1 MLPAAIATITI
12 KKPESMKTIIVLAC
26 ITLSGMA
33 GLIYEIVW
41 LKQAALVYGAATP
54 ALSTVLAVF
63 FGGLALGSWL
73 FGRWTPRLRRP
84 LRVYAWLEFA
94 LAGSA
99 ILATFLFGPLDS
111 VYGSAYRAFAARPW
125 LLGAVRTLL
134 VALVLLPP
142 TVLMGGTLPL
152 ISRQFAVRSGQ
163 LAATVAWLYAL
174 NTLGAAAGC
183 ALAGFVLL
191 PVLGLHGTILVGA
204 VCNTVAGLGVML
216 AKLPGPE
223 PADTDAAPPGVDPRP
238 DRWTRLVAGL
248 FALLGFT
255 SLAAE
260 ILWSR
265 FLTLLVHDTVY
276 TWTITLTVV
285 LVGIVIGSWL
295 AGRLADRRQDSALLL
310 GSLMGLA
317 AVSTV
322 GLPFL
327 PVSFWRGLG
336 EGALPFL
343 VVLLPPAVF
352 AGACLPAALRLVA
365 VSPQLV
371 GLDVGRLVALNTLGG
386 ILGSLLAGFVLLPH
400 AGIQA
405 SLLIVSGCGLAGAL
419 VALLI
424 LPPARNRWRYGA
436 ATMLGVA
443 WLAIPMATDVRVPA
457 DYLAPRAQLEAW
469 TEGRASTLAAVHQ
482 ADHLVLQIDRLW
494 QGRDVRNHQIMA
506 AHVPALLHPDPR
518 RVCVVGVGV
527 GQTAS
532 RFLMHETEQLDCVD
546 IDPDIFPFIG
556 DHFAADW
563 LDDPRVRTVAEDG
576 RTFVVHGRGVY
587 DLISIE
593 VGQTFRPGAATFYT
607 REFYAAAAAR
617 LAPGGIVAQFVPLP
631 FLDEAAL
638 RAVVATFIEVFPHSV
653 LWYNTAEL
661 LLIGGGWQLDPA
673 RLARVET
680 DQNLHADLAYSQW
693 GGTEFYLDHLGNFL
707 GGFLC
712 GPEPLARLAA
722 GAKPLRDS
730 HPWLVYATRRARA
743 ESNLAA
749 KLAPLLTELAT
760 SPAPLL
766 TDTVDPDVLA
776 AADRVRALNLADLV
790 AATHVSAA
798 DRRRAAGD
806 LRGTVS
812 ELNQALRANPESA
825 EAARVQGDVLAQAG
839 RDEDAAR
846 WLRRALDLRPDDHLV
861 ARGLGAT
868 LVKLGRTDEAVVLLK
883 PVVAARPDDTVAW
896 NALGAALGGRGQLEE
911 AIRCFNRVIA
921 LDPDDQAARQNLQRA
936 RDQLRHSR
944 ARPGR

>member
-1 MLPAAIATITI
+1 MLVESVATDTS
-12 KKPESMKTIIVLAC
+12 KKPESMKKIVVLAC

-73 FGRWTPRLRRP
+73 FGRWTPRLHQP
-84 LRVYAWLEFA
+84 LRIYAWLEFA
-94 LAGSA
+94 LAGAA
-99 ILATFLFGPLDS
+99 ILATFAFGPLDN
-111 VYGSAYRAFAARPW
+111 VYGSLYRALAARPL
-125 LLGAVRTLL
+125 LLGVVRTLL

-152 ISRQFAVRSGQ
+152 ISRQFAVRSGR

-174 NTLGAAAGC
+174 NTLGAAVGC
-183 ALAGFVLL
+183 ALAGFILL
-191 PVLGLHGTILVGA
+191 PVLGLYGTMLVGVA
-204 VCNTVAGLGVML
+204 CNVAAGLGVMF
-216 AKLPGPE
+216 ARLPGPE
-223 PADTDAAPPGVDPRP
+223 PADTGAAPAAVDPAP
-238 DRWTRLVAGL
+238 GRWPRLVAGL

-285 LVGIVIGSWL
+285 LLGIVIGSWL
-295 AGRLADRRQDSALLL
+295 AGRLADRRQDPALLL

-317 AVSTV
+317 AVCTV
-322 GLPFL
+322 ALPFL

-336 EGALPFL
+336 QGGWPFL

-365 VSPQLV
+365 ASPRMV

-400 AGIQA
+400 AGLQT
-405 SLLIVSGCGLAGAL
+405 SLLVISGCGLAGAL
-419 VALLI
+419 AALLT
-424 LPPARNRWRYGA
+424 LPPARNRWRFGA
-436 ATMLGVA
+436 AAVLGLA
-443 WLAIPMATDVRVPA
+443 WLAIPVTATVRVPA
-457 DYLAPRAQLEAW
+457 DYLAPRALLEAW

-546 IDPDIFPFIG
+546 IDPDIFPFIR
-556 DHFAADW
+556 DNFDADW
-563 LDDPRVRTVAEDG
+563 LDDPRVRTIAEDG

-587 DLISIE
+587 DLVSIE

-607 REFYAAAAAR
+607 REFYAAVAER
-617 LAPGGIVAQFVPLP
+617 LAPGGVVAQFVPLP
-631 FLDEAAL
+631 FLNEAAL
-638 RAVVATFIEVFPHSV
+638 RAVVATFLEVFPRSV

-680 DQNLHADLAYSQW
+680 DPRLHTDLAYSQW
-693 GGTEFYLDHLGNFL
+693 GGTEFYLNHLGNFL

-712 GPEPLARLAA
+712 GPEALARLAA
-722 GAKPLRDS
+722 DAAPLRDS
-730 HPWLVYATRRARA
+730 RPWLVYATRRARA
-743 ESNLAA
+743 ELDLAA
-749 KLAPLLTELAT
+749 KLAPLLTALAT

-766 TDTVDPDVLA
+766 TSPVDADLLA
-776 AADRVRALNLADLV
+776 AADRTRALNLADIT
-790 AATHVSAA
+790 AATHVAAA
-798 DRRRAAGD
+798 DRLRATGD
-806 LRGTVS
+806 LRGTVG

-825 EAARVQGDVLAQAG
+825 EAARVMGDVLAQA
-839 RDEDAAR
+839 RRPEEAAR

-868 LVKLGRTDEAVVLLK
+868 LVQLNRADEAVTLLQ

-896 NALGAALGGRGQLEE
+896 NSLGAALGGMGRLEE
-911 AIRCFNRVIA
+911 AIACFKRVVA
-921 LDPDDQAARQNLQRA
+921 LDPGDQAARQNLQRA
-936 RDQLRHSR
+936 RDQLRSR
-944 ARPGR
+944 SGR